1 MSNINNLHPTEA
13 NILKALDDGIWHSS
27 QELYLAGGGI
37 RYSERIKT
45 LIDKKGYSII
55 KKYPSK
61 LTKEDRQIPMK
72 GGEYP
77 KNGKVYRL
85 IK

>member
-1 MSNINNLHPTEA
+1 MSKIINLHPTEA
-13 NILKALDDGIWHSS
+13 NILKALDDGIWHNSR
-27 QELYLAGGGI
+27 ELYDAGGGL
-37 RYSERIKT
+37 RYTERIKT
-45 LIDKKGYSII
+45 LIDKKGYLII
-55 KKYPSK
+55 KKYPRD
-61 LTKEDRQIPMK
+61 LTEEDRQIPMK